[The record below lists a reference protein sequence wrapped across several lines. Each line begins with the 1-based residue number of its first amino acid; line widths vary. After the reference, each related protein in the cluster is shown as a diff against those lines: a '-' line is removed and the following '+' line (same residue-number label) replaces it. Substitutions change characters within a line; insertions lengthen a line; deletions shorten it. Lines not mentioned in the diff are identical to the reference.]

1 MTPIRALV
9 LSAVAALATGC
20 LNPPPM
26 PSEIDPQLTAELERA
41 NERKPQARPPGVDEA
56 LLPPLRME
64 MPNVAGQP
72 IEPRFDLSVNA
83 APAQQVFMSLVSGT
97 RYSMLVH
104 PGVTGTMSLT
114 LKDVT
119 LREALESIRELYG
132 YEFRFEGSRVTV
144 QPAGLQT
151 RVFRV
156 NYLTGQRRG
165 TSEVRVQSGSV
176 ADVRTAGG
184 APTPTSLAQ
193 PLPGYVPGMT
203 GVTNPAQLPVAG
215 SIESSRVSMQE
226 VNDFWGEL
234 RTALQ
239 SIVGT
244 AAGRSVIV
252 TPTSGVVVIRAM
264 PDELRGVEQY
274 LRETRIAVER
284 QVMLEAK
291 IIEVTLNESFQSGI
305 NWAAFG
311 SNGAVGQLSVGRAA
325 TAVATR
331 GGPVLQGNNITID
344 TAGKAALASAT
355 ALSSQNTASAVFG
368 LAMRTS
374 NFAALI
380 EFLETQGAVQVL
392 SSPRVATINN
402 QKAVLKVGSDEFFVT
417 NVSTV
422 TTTTG
427 TTSQQTPTVTVAPF
441 FSGVM
446 LDVTPRIDESNNI
459 MLHIHP
465 SVSNVIES
473 PRVVDL
479 GGSIPSITLPLPKST
494 VSETDTIVRVTDGNI
509 VAIGGLMS
517 ISTTDNRGG
526 IPGLNIPL
534 LRNTDHQKQKRELVI
549 LLKPTVVGDDRD
561 WEQALRETQ
570 ERLRNMHPARVGERP

>member
-1 MTPIRALV
+1 
-9 LSAVAALATGC
+9 
-20 LNPPPM
+20 
-26 PSEIDPQLTAELERA
+26 
-41 NERKPQARPPGVDEA
+41 
-56 LLPPLRME
+56 
-64 MPNVAGQP
+64 
-72 IEPRFDLSVNA
+72 
-83 APAQQVFMSLVSGT
+83 
-97 RYSMLVH
+97 MLVH
-104 PGVTGTMSLT
+104 PGVTGTISLT

-132 YEFRFEGSRVTV
+132 YEFRFEGSRISV

-165 TSEVRVQSGSV
+165 SSDVRVQSGSV
-176 ADVRTAGG
+176 ADVRGASG

-193 PLPGYVPGMT
+193 PLPGALPGFS
-203 GVTNPAQLPVAG
+203 GTNPGNLPVAG
-215 SIESSRVSMQE
+215 SIDSSRVSTQQL
-226 VNDFWGEL
+226 NDFWGEL
-234 RTALQ
+234 RSALQ
-239 SIVGT
+239 SIIGT
-244 AAGRSVIV
+244 AGGRSVIV

-274 LRETRIAVER
+274 LRETRISVER

-291 IIEVTLNESFQSGI
+291 IIEVTLSESFQSGI
-305 NWAAFG
+305 NWAIFRD
-311 SNGAVGQLSVGRAA
+311 GAAIGQLSVGRAA
-325 TAVATR
+325 TALATR
-331 GGPVLQGNNITID
+331 GGPPLQGNNITID

-402 QKAVLKVGSDEFFVT
+402 QKAVLKVGTDEFFVT

-427 TTSQQTPTVTVAPF
+427 TTTQQTPTVTVAPF
-441 FSGVM
+441 FSGIM
-446 LDVTPRIDESNNI
+446 LDVTPRIDENNNI

-465 SVSNVIES
+465 SVSNVTES

-479 GGSIPSITLPLPKST
+479 GGSIPSITLPLAKSA

-517 ISTTDNRGG
+517 MSVTDNRGG

-534 LRNTDHQKQKRELVI
+534 LRNTDHQKEKRELVI
-549 LLKPTVVGDDRD
+549 LLKPTVLGDDRD
-561 WEQALRETQ
+561 WEQDLRDTQDRLRALRPRSADRQ
-570 ERLRNMHPARVGERP
+570 